1 MDRRK
6 KRKNL
11 LPDVPGMGK
20 MTRNRFAEGK
30 RVVTCF
36 PVQLFCKNIITFQA
50 GKGIPD
56 FFVII

>member
-1 MDRRK
+1 MFPGMEKMDR
-6 KRKNL
+6 
-11 LPDVPGMGK
+11 
-20 MTRNRFAEGK
+20 NRLAEGK